1 MLRRC
6 GQDTRM
12 LCDLR
17 RKGIMRGTASPLTKG
32 TVGSLVLLLLC
43 LGVCPVSSATDCDK
57 AFSLFSVGMAYK
69 SDDEAA
75 RYYMQ
80 SIELCPGFIRPYELV
95 GNWYRNKQ
103 EDDKAIGYFS
113 QAASLGSMN
122 HKLYYLLAD
131 LLFRKGKID
140 EAHRQLTKSLTL
152 RDDYE
157 PAIELRARIGEEADT
172 DGPRLLLFEPAL
184 LPGQRAAYVQDNITI
199 RGRVMDKSGV
209 TWVRVNRMEATLDED
224 GYFFKDTPL
233 RIGSNPI
240 SVEARDARGN
250 ASSFEVTLER
260 IKLEAASA
268 GQSDIMPGA
277 RDLYRKSFA
286 VVIGINNYVKWPA
299 LEFAV
304 RDAKAVQRK
313 LQESGFDEIITLLD
327 KEATQ
332 RRILTVLGFELPS
345 KVGREDRVV
354 FFFAG
359 HGQTED
365 TPTGG
370 KKGYVIPVDADLSNY
385 AATAISM
392 EQIKELSN
400 LLPAKHILYAMDAC
414 YSGLGLARALGVDPG
429 LSGYLRKVASM
440 RTVQM
445 VTAGG
450 QGELVIEKEGHG
462 LFTRFFL
469 RALEGEADINKDG
482 VVTGTE
488 LGAYIRPQV
497 SIASNNAQ
505 TPLFGR
511 LEGEGE
517 FLFFVAKK

>member
-1 MLRRC
+1 M
-6 GQDTRM
+6 G
-12 LCDLR
+12 
-17 RKGIMRGTASPLTKG
+17 GIATSIAKGTAGLF
-32 TVGSLVLLLLC
+32 VLLLLC
-43 LGVCPVSSATDCDK
+43 LGICQVSLATDCDK
-57 AFSLFSVGMAYK
+57 AFSLFSAGMIHK
-69 SDDEAA
+69 SDEDAA
-75 RYYMQ
+75 RYYVQ

-95 GNWYRNKQ
+95 GNWHRNKR
-103 EDDKAIGYFS
+103 EDEKAIGSFS
-113 QAASLGSMN
+113 KAASLGSTN

-131 LLFRKGKID
+131 LLFRKGNVD
-140 EAHRQLTKSLTL
+140 EAHRQLTKSLSL
-152 RDDYE
+152 REDYE
-157 PAIELRARIGEEADT
+157 PALELKARIGEETDT
-172 DGPRLLLFEPAL
+172 VGPRLLLFEPAL
-184 LPGQRAAYVQDNITI
+184 LPGEKAASGQENITV
-199 RGRVMDKSGV
+199 RGRVADKSGV
-209 TWVRVNRMEATLDED
+209 AWVRVNQLEASLDED
-224 GYFFKDTPL
+224 GYFLKDIPL
-233 RIGSNPI
+233 QLGANRIV
-240 SVEARDARGN
+240 VEARDARGN
-250 ASSFEVTLER
+250 VSSFEVTLER
-260 IKLEAASA
+260 VKPEVALAAQSA
-268 GQSDIMPGA
+268 AMPGA
-277 RDLYRKSFA
+277 RDLYKKSFA

-304 RDAKAVQRK
+304 RDAKAIQMK
-313 LQESGFDEIITLLD
+313 LQESGFDEVITLLD

-365 TPTGG
+365 MPTGG

-385 AATAISM
+385 VATAISM

-400 LLPAKHILYAMDAC
+400 LIPAKHILYAMDAC
-414 YSGLGLARALGVDPG
+414 YSGLGLARALGTDPG
-429 LSGYLRKVASM
+429 VGGYLRKVASM

-450 QGELVIEKEGHG
+450 EGELVIEKEGHG

-469 RALEGEADINKDG
+469 RAIEGEADINNDG

-488 LGAYIRPQV
+488 LGAYLRPQV

-517 FLFFVAKK
+517 FLFFVTKK

>member
-1 MLRRC
+1 M
-6 GQDTRM
+6 G
-12 LCDLR
+12 
-17 RKGIMRGTASPLTKG
+17 GTASPTAKG
-32 TVGSLVLLLLC
+32 TIGVIVLLVLC
-43 LGVCPVSSATDCDK
+43 LGVCRVSSATDCDK
-57 AFSLFSVGMAYK
+57 ALSLFSVGMAHK
-69 SDDEAA
+69 SDEDAA
-75 RYYMQ
+75 RFYMQ

-95 GNWYRNKQ
+95 GNWLRNKS
-103 EDDKAIGYFS
+103 EDEKAIGYFS
-113 QAASLGSMN
+113 KAASLGSTN

-131 LLFRKGKID
+131 LLFRKGNLD
-140 EAHRQLTKSLTL
+140 EAYRQLTKSLSL

-157 PAIELRARIGEEADT
+157 PALALKARIGEERDT
-172 DGPRLLLFEPAL
+172 VGPRLILFEPAL
-184 LPGQRAAYVQDNITI
+184 LSGEKASFGQENITV
-199 RGRVMDKSGV
+199 RGRVTDKSGV
-209 TWVRVNRMEATLDED
+209 AWVRVNQMQASLEED
-224 GYFFKDTPL
+224 GYFLKDL
-233 RIGSNPI
+233 SLQIGANRIV
-240 SVEARDARGN
+240 VEASDGPGN
-250 ASSFEVTLER
+250 VSSLEVTLER
-260 IKLEAASA
+260 VEPEVALAAQKA
-268 GQSDIMPGA
+268 AMPDA
-277 RDLYRKSFA
+277 RELYTRSFA
-286 VVIGINNYVKWPA
+286 VVIGINNYTKWPA

-304 RDAKAVQRK
+304 RDAKALQKK

-332 RRILTVLGFELPS
+332 RRILTVLGFELPG

-365 TPTGG
+365 TPGGG
-370 KKGYVIPVDADLSNY
+370 KKGYIIPVDADLSNY
-385 AATAISM
+385 AGTAVSM

-400 LLPAKHILYAMDAC
+400 LIPAKHILFAMDSC
-414 YSGLGLARALGVDPG
+414 YSGIGLVRSMGPDPG
-429 LSGYLRKVASM
+429 LGGYLRKVASM

-450 QGELVIEKEGHG
+450 QGEQVLEKEGHG

-469 RALEGEADINKDG
+469 RAIEGEADVNKDG

-488 LGAYIRPQV
+488 LGAYLRPQV

-517 FLFFVAKK
+517 FLFFVTKK